1 MDEATEIQFQQIW
14 KQQKDLN
21 ERIGDLEQALM
32 ELAKR
37 IEAIEKAASAKG

>member
-1 MDEATEIQFQQIW
+1 MDEATEIRFQQFW
-14 KQQKDLN
+14 KQQRDLE

-37 IEAIEKAASAKG
+37 IEAIEQGASRKS

>member
-14 KQQKDLN
+14 KQQRDLQD
-21 ERIGDLEQALM
+21 RIGDLEQALL

-37 IEAIEKAASAKG
+37 IEAIEQAVSAKG